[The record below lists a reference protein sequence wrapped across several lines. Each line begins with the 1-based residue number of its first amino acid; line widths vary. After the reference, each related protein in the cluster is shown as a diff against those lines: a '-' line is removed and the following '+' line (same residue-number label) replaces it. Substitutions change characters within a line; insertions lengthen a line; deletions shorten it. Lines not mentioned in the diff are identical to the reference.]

1 MRLHRLELQNF
12 KGFANPPP
20 IEFPEMFN
28 LLVGANGSGKTNILD
43 AAAVAL
49 GVWLVE
55 PPDSKLTT
63 SKRLILETEIRLQPE
78 PVGDRVQFAE
88 CYPVVVKALGDI
100 GDATHLA
107 WTSQIKAAGKNVS
120 RPDSDLAHQT
130 IQSIFEQNSNGTRT
144 ICPVLAYYGAGRAWL
159 SSKELA
165 KKEKETHEPARRW
178 NAFYDAFKER
188 IRFGDLVAWFR
199 SEAIASVN
207 RGGKLRPGFEVVK
220 HAITQCVPGA
230 DNAWYDDDQKD
241 IVLSLSGKAQPMKNL
256 SAGQRMM
263 LSMIGDLAIRCVTQN
278 AQLLPPDELGAEDK
292 PLPRVLAQTP
302 GVVLIDELDVH
313 LHPHWQ
319 RRVASDLKKTFP
331 LIQFICTSHSP
342 QVIGEVKPSEVQFLH
357 KETDPEFMVHPG
369 QSFGMDTNWILNV
382 LMAPD
387 GATGLNKDVQADL
400 DQVSSLL
407 AAGDVE
413 SASAIVV
420 SLRETVGNSY
430 AVQRAASS
438 IERFKIL
445 GK

>member
-49 GVWLVE
+49 GVWLIE
-55 PPDSKLTT
+55 PPDRTLLS
-63 SKRLILETEIRLQPE
+63 SKRTVLDTEIRLSPE
-78 PVGDRVQFAE
+78 TVGDRIQFQE
-88 CYPVVVKALGDI
+88 SYPVLVKAIGDI
-100 GDATHLA
+100 QGKPNLEWSALVK
-107 WTSQIKAAGKNVS
+107 SAGKKVS
-120 RPDSDLAHQT
+120 RPDSEKAHEAIRET
-130 IQSIFEQNSNGTRT
+130 FAANSNGTRT
-144 ICPVLAYYGAGRAWL
+144 LCPVVAYYGAGRAWL
-159 SSKELA
+159 PSNRKGE
-165 KKEKETHEPARRW
+165 KEKESHDVARRW
-178 NAFYDAFKER
+178 NAFYDAFSER
-188 IRFGDLVAWFR
+188 IRFSDLVAWFR
-199 SEAIASVN
+199 AEAIASAN
-207 RGGKLRPGFEVVK
+207 RSGKFRPGFEVVK
-220 HAITQCVPGA
+220 RAITRCVPEA

-241 IVLSLSGKAQPMKNL
+241 IILSLEGKAQPMKNL

-263 LSMIGDLAIRCVTQN
+263 LAMIGDLAVRCVTQN
-278 AQLLPPDELGAEDK
+278 AQLLPPDVLGSEEE
-292 PLPRVLAQTP
+292 PLPRVLRETP

-313 LHPHWQ
+313 LHPAWQ
-319 RRVASDLKKTFP
+319 RRIATDLKNTFP
-331 LIQFICTSHSP
+331 NLQFICTSHSP

-357 KETDPEFMVHPG
+357 KEGDAKMMEHPG

-420 SLRETVGNSY
+420 KLRETVGNSY